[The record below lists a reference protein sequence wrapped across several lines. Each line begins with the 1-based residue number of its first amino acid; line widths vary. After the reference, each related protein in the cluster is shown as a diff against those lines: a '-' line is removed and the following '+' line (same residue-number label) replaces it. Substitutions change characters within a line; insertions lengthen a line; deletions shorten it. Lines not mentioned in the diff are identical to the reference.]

1 MTSTGLVLVG
11 QEAVFIAIML
21 AYFLVSLIA
30 YRFLYLRLAPSAK
43 LLASVFLLAHVAV
56 IVMSEITQQSP
67 NSMYWLWNLDI
78 ERNVPT
84 GLAATQLG
92 VVGGVSLMNAL
103 FSSGRAKMQRLYFLG
118 LGLVFFFLSYDEFF
132 GVHEK
137 ILDWTTY
144 YAVAGIALVSLMVAI
159 TRGFVRTGCN
169 RFGPIQEQRW
179 LFASLPAGL
188 FLAAVGAIGF
198 ELHSTECG
206 GWGYIFTNGLCIRIF
221 VVEESL
227 ELLGIWFV
235 LVGMLGL
242 FSVLSPSRPLKILVY
257 AWAVGLFA
265 TTLALIPIEDDYED
279 DYQKPYIETKVRFE
293 TNLQLDAYQVERFM
307 KDSRLHVHVHLSPGE
322 LDFRGSGYSI
332 SLIDQASLASVARRN
347 TYTHERLD
355 SWESPDNTIVY
366 RQWVEVEIP
375 PDAPTN
381 RALWL
386 VLTLWREENGDFV
399 RQNILSSDLQLLSD
413 TQVILDEF
421 VLKAST
427 PLPETNTALASFEN
441 GFTLED
447 VELPERSRAGES
459 MSIAVAWRS
468 AQRSDDNYIQFL
480 HLGHEESGKWF
491 VYDQMPLGDRLPTT
505 LWYNGLS
512 DSETWQVPL
521 PADMQAG
528 RYAIFTGLY
537 DVQDG
542 ERLIVRDVN
551 GEPFLDSRVPLGS
564 VIIQAS

>member
-1 MTSTGLVLVG
+1 M
-11 QEAVFIAIML
+11 
-21 AYFLVSLIA
+21 
-30 YRFLYLRLAPSAK
+30 
-43 LLASVFLLAHVAV
+43 
-56 IVMSEITQQSP
+56 
-67 NSMYWLWNLDI
+67 
-78 ERNVPT
+78 
-84 GLAATQLG
+84 
-92 VVGGVSLMNAL
+92 
-103 FSSGRAKMQRLYFLG
+103 
-118 LGLVFFFLSYDEFF
+118 
-132 GVHEK
+132 
-137 ILDWTTY
+137 
-144 YAVAGIALVSLMVAI
+144 
-159 TRGFVRTGCN
+159 
-169 RFGPIQEQRW
+169 
-179 LFASLPAGL
+179 
-188 FLAAVGAIGF
+188 
-198 ELHSTECG
+198 
-206 GWGYIFTNGLCIRIF
+206 
-221 VVEESL
+221 
-227 ELLGIWFV
+227 
-235 LVGMLGL
+235 
-242 FSVLSPSRPLKILVY
+242 
-257 AWAVGLFA
+257 
-265 TTLALIPIEDDYED
+265 
-279 DYQKPYIETKVRFE
+279 
-293 TNLQLDAYQVERFM
+293 
-307 KDSRLHVHVHLSPGE
+307 
-322 LDFRGSGYSI
+322 
-332 SLIDQASLASVARRN
+332 
-347 TYTHERLD
+347 
-355 SWESPDNTIVY
+355 
-366 RQWVEVEIP
+366 EVEIP